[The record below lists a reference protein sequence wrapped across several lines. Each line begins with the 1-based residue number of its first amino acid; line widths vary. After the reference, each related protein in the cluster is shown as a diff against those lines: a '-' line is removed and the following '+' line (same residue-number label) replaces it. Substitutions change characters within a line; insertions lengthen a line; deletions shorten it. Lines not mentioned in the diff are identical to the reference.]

1 MGQARDATARF
12 YELFA
17 EDDMDGGAD
26 LFDPDCTH
34 VMPSGERSMDQWK
47 AFTAAFRSALTDG
60 HMDTHNVV
68 EADDMVAV
76 EARFKGTFEQPLAMS
91 EGEIAP
97 TGKPI
102 DVRFADFFRV
112 SDGKIVEHRVYWDQ
126 AELLT
131 QLGVGPGGED

>member
-17 EDDMDGGAD
+17 EDDVDGAAD

-34 VMPSGERSMDQWK
+34 VMPSGEQSMDQWK
-47 AFTAAFRSALTDG
+47 AFTAAFRGALADG
-60 HMDTHNVV
+60 HTDVTHVV
-68 EADDMVAV
+68 ESDDAVAV
-76 EARFKGTFEQPLAMS
+76 EGRLKGTFEKPLAMS
-91 EGEIAP
+91 DGEIPP

-131 QLGVGPGGED
+131 QLGVSPENAD

>member
-17 EDDMDGGAD
+17 EDDVDGAAD

-34 VMPSGERSMDQWK
+34 VMPSGEQSMDQWK

-60 HMDTHNVV
+60 HIDTQNVV
-68 EADDMVAV
+68 EADDLVAV
-76 EARFKGTFEQPLAMS
+76 EARFKGMFEGPLAMS
-91 EGEIAP
+91 EGEISP

-102 DVRFADFFRV
+102 DLRFADFFRV

-131 QLGVGPGGED
+131 QLGVGPGGDD

>member
-1 MGQARDATARF
+1 MGQTRETAARF

-17 EDDMDGGAD
+17 EDDIDGAAE

-34 VMPSGERSMDQWK
+34 VLPGGEQSMDQWK
-47 AFTAAFRSALTDG
+47 AFNAAFRSALTDA
-60 HMDTHNVV
+60 HMDVTHVV
-68 EADDMVAV
+68 ETDDAVAV
-76 EARFKGTFEQPLAMS
+76 EASFKGTFEAPLALPD
-91 EGEIAP
+91 GEISP

-131 QLGVGPGGED
+131 QLGVGLGEND

>member
-1 MGQARDATARF
+1 MGQAREVTARF

-17 EDDMDGGAD
+17 EDDVDGAVD

-34 VMPSGERSMDQWK
+34 AMPAGEQRMDQWK
-47 AFTAAFRSALTDG
+47 GFTGAFRRALSDG
-60 HMDTHNVV
+60 HVDVQNVV
-68 EADDMVAV
+68 ESDDTVAV
-76 EARFKGTFEQPLAMS
+76 EARLKGTFENALSMS
-91 EGEIAP
+91 EGEISP

-102 DVRFADFFRV
+102 DLRFADFFRV

-131 QLGVGPGGED
+131 QLGVGPGEDR